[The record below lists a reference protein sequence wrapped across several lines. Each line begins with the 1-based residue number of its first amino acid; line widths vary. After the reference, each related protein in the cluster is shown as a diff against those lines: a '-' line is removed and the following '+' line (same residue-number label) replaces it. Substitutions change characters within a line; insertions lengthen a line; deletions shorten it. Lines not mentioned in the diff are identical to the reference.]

1 MIKAWKTWTFRGTL
15 MILFT
20 ASLVFILFLANGYQ
34 YDFFSNRLRKTGI
47 IDVTYADPEA
57 RVFLDGQRLE
67 GRLPFVASNV
77 LPGVYNLVVGREG
90 YLDYA
95 VKVNVYEDLISK
107 INTVFLYP
115 LDVLGNSLFLM
126 DFLEDDKEGVFLSGG
141 FVFKHSK
148 NQLSWA
154 RLQEDLAKVEFIK
167 TNVLAL
173 AVRSVQVI
181 EKEALVVFQDGQK
194 QIVDLVSGEVTVV
207 NLSEKYVFAGDKWFY
222 YDGNLLAAF
231 DRKFSRV
238 LWAKYLEKGLMVDS
252 LQYFASSSRNF
263 LNIGLGASPIIAS
276 SGGGLDDADRA
287 NESGR
292 LYELKGN
299 QLELLLR
306 EKIDNLQ
313 LDSSGHLYFLKN
325 GTEIWKWQSD
335 LKLPRLLGR
344 FQNGVRL
351 VSTAIKLFKTS
362 GVLVIESGQKFFMLD
377 ESFENARELFPL
389 LDVSQLEVTDDGRFY
404 FLNKFMLEGSKK
416 TRLLMLNL
424 EK

>member
-1 MIKAWKTWTFRGTL
+1 LYKLTRKLSEVRKNGKLNYLRPDGKSQVSVEYVNGKPKKVTAVVIAAHHSEAVPMEVLRADIKKLVIEPVLGKLLSKDTEIFINSTGKFVIGGPPADAGTGGQKVT
-15 MILFT
+15 I
-20 ASLVFILFLANGYQ
+20 AGSAAKVG
-34 YDFFSNRLRKTGI
+34 SNQ
-47 IDVTYADPEA
+47 
-57 RVFLDGQRLE
+57 DG
-67 GRLPFVASNV
+67 GNV
-77 LPGVYNLVVGREG
+77 DLLPGDKDGIGNPGI
-90 YLDYA
+90 
-95 VKVNVYEDLISK
+95 VNI
-107 INTVFLYP
+107 
-115 LDVLGNSLFLM
+115 
-126 DFLEDDKEGVFLSGG
+126 
-141 FVFKHSK
+141 K
-148 NQLSWA
+148 NAS
-154 RLQEDLAKVEFIK
+154 EY
-167 TNVLAL
+167 T
-173 AVRSVQVI
+173 
-181 EKEALVVFQDGQK
+181 DGQK

-362 GVLVIESGQKFFMLD
+362 GVLVIESGQK
-377 ESFENARELFPL
+377 LFL
-389 LDVSQLEVTDDGRFY
+389 
-404 FLNKFMLEGSKK
+404 KK
-416 TRLLMLNL
+416 KNHAVHIVKLR
-424 EK
+424 

>member
-15 MILFT
+15 LILFT
-20 ASLVFILFLANGYQ
+20 ASLVYILFLANGYQ
-34 YDFFSNRLRKTGI
+34 YDVFSNRLRKTGI
-47 IDVTYADPEA
+47 IDVTYADPQA

-126 DFLEDDKEGVFLSGG
+126 DFSEENKEAVFLNGE

-154 RLQEDLAKVEFIK
+154 RLQADFAKVEFVQ
-167 TNVLAL
+167 TSVLAIPIRL
-173 AVRSVQVI
+173 VEVI
-181 EKEALVVFQDGQK
+181 DKEALIVFQDGQK
-194 QIVDLVSGEVTVV
+194 QIVDLVSGVVTDV
-207 NLSEKYVFAGDKWFY
+207 NLSEKYVFAGDKWLYF
-222 YDGNLLAAF
+222 DGNLLAAF

-238 LWAKYLEKGLMVDS
+238 LWAKYLEKGLTINS
-252 LQYFASSSRNF
+252 LQYFASSTRNF
-263 LNIGLGASPIIAS
+263 VNVDVIGVAEL
-276 SGGGLDDADRA
+276 
-287 NESGR
+287 GR

-299 QLELLLR
+299 QLELLLS

-313 LDSSGHLYFLKN
+313 LDSGSHLYFLKN

-344 FQNGVRL
+344 FQNGVKL
-351 VSTAIKLFKTS
+351 VSTAIKLFKTT
-362 GVLVIESGQKFFMLD
+362 GVLVVESGDKFFMLD
-377 ESFENARELFPL
+377 ESFENARELFPAL
-389 LDVSQLEVTDDGRFY
+389 NVSKLEITDDGRFY
-404 FLNKFMLEGSKK
+404 FLNQFMLEGREKN
-416 TRLLMLNL
+416 RLLMLNL